1 MPIGR
6 ITGPMLVKNLERQ
19 GIDLAV
25 EGNLIYWDVTR
36 RFVGVRTDTPGYV
49 LDVRGNAFI
58 GNTLTIGSNNQALY
72 RLPVTTAPNT
82 GSILI
87 SSVVGARPHE
97 TIWSNVLIV
106 DQVNRRIGI
115 DKQPEYKLDIAG
127 NLNVETSAN
136 IGSNLFVG
144 NTIFVSNQYSLPTS
158 TPNRGDVIVALGG
171 ENSKTIWYPGP
182 PEPNFTRRRYC
193 KVIDN
198 LLGYGKVEFTM
209 KLGQAAIVYNLSVS
223 RPVKVEVFGTPEK
236 NEPNPYTFIATPDHL
251 TDDGSVWLNDGSS
264 YQSRQYSIFTNL
276 EEPPKDIHYV
286 TVTSIDNH
294 LANTPVV
301 LELLYYPP
309 LLDSQYEENKPV
321 KFGTTLPAANIS
333 TDGDLFYNVIQSKLY
348 IHYSGNWAAI

>member
-36 RFVGVRTDTPGYV
+36 RFVGVRTDDPKYV

-58 GNTLTIGSNNQALY
+58 GNTLTIGADNQALY
-72 RLPVTTAPNT
+72 RLPITAAPDT

-87 SSVVGARPHE
+87 SSNISASPHE
-97 TIWSNVLIV
+97 TVWSNVLII
-106 DQVNRRIGI
+106 DQENRRVGI
-115 DKQPEYKLDIAG
+115 DRQPEFKLDIAG
-127 NLNVETSAN
+127 NLRVATSAN

-144 NTIFVSNQYSLPTS
+144 NTVFVSNQYSLPTT
-158 TPNRGDVIVALGG
+158 TPNRGDIIVAVGG
-171 ENSKTIWYPGP
+171 ENSRTVWYPGP
-182 PEPNFTRRRYC
+182 PEPNFVRRRYC

-198 LLGYGKVEFTM
+198 LLGYGQVEFTM

-223 RPVKVEVFGTPEK
+223 RPVKVEVFSTPAK

-251 TDDGSVWLNDGSS
+251 VDDGTVWLSDGSS

-276 EEPPKDIHYV
+276 EDPPKDTHYV

-294 LANTPVV
+294 LASTPVV
-301 LELLYYPP
+301 FELLYYPP
-309 LLDSQYEENKPV
+309 LLDSDYDRSKPV
-321 KFGTTLPAANIS
+321 KFGTVLPSANVS
-333 TDGDLFYNVIQSKLY
+333 VDGDLFYNVIQSTLY
-348 IHYSGNWAAI
+348 IRVNDNWAAI